1 MIRVVV
7 VTDIRLYR
15 EGLGQILG
23 RNGTIQVA
31 ATAASRDEAVA
42 RVSELQPD
50 IVLLDMGM
58 RDGTETVRALR
69 ETTPHVKLV
78 ALAVSEVDQDVLACA
93 EAGVDG
99 YVARDASLPELEAV
113 LASVGRGE
121 ALCSPHIAATLLR
134 RVAALAAG
142 RGVPPT
148 PLLSLT
154 GREREILR
162 HVDRGL
168 SNKEIAQELRIE
180 VATVK
185 NHVHNI
191 LEKLKVRRRGEAAA
205 RMRGTGQGRTS
216 DRVG

>member
-23 RNGTIQVA
+23 RNGTIEVA
-31 ATAASRDEAVA
+31 ATAASREEALA
-42 RVSELQPD
+42 RVTEVQPD

-58 RDGTETVRALR
+58 RDGIATVRALR
-69 ETTPHVKLV
+69 EAAAQVKLV

-99 YVARDASLPELEAV
+99 YVARDASLPQLEAA
-113 LASVGRGE
+113 LASVDRGE
-121 ALCSPHIAATLLR
+121 ALCSPRIAATLLR

-142 RGVPPT
+142 RGDPT
-148 PLLSLT
+148 ALPLPLT
-154 GREREILR
+154 AREREILR

-168 SNKEIAQELRIE
+168 SNKEIARELRIE

-205 RMRGTGQGRTS
+205 RMRGTGPGRIS